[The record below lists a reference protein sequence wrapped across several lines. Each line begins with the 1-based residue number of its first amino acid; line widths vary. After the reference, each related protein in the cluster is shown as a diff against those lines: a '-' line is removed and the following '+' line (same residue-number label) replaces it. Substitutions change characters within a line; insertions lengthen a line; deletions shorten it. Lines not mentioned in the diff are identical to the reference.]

1 MDVIVLNATV
11 DTPKIICNDD
21 GTISII
27 GRSLTEDPVAFY
39 KSILEWVEQLK
50 SEKIE
55 INIRLEYLNT
65 SSSMQIYNLL
75 ELAKKNQWKKTILVR
90 WYYDVNDEDGCSLGK
105 EFESMLEIPFEFF
118 NFLDL

>member
-1 MDVIVLNATV
+1 MDDINLNATV
-11 DTPKIICNDD
+11 DTPKIICNTD
-21 GTISII
+21 GTISVI

-39 KSILEWVEQLK
+39 RPILEWVNQLN

-55 INIRLEYLNT
+55 INVRLEYLNT
-65 SSSMQIYNLL
+65 SSSMQIFNLI

-90 WYYDVNDEDGCSLGK
+90 LFYDMNDEDSYSLGK
-105 EFESMLEIPFEFF
+105 EYESMLEVPFEFF

>member
-1 MDVIVLNATV
+1 MDAIILNATV
-11 DTPKIICNDD
+11 DTPKIICNTD

-39 KSILEWVEQLK
+39 KPILEWVNQLT

-55 INIRLEYLNT
+55 INVRLEYLNT
-65 SSSMQIYNLL
+65 SSSMQLFNLI
-75 ELAKKNQWKKTILVR
+75 ELAKNNQWKKNILVR
-90 WYYDVNDEDGCSLGK
+90 WFYDMNDEDSFSLGK
-105 EFESMLEIPFEFF
+105 EYESMLEIPFEFF